1 MKRKTIGKILID
13 AAMTV
18 LYILLMIDFGGE
30 TFFHEAAGILVG
42 LLFIAHVI
50 LNWAD
55 LKALL
60 ARARGGH
67 ATPSVFFRL
76 VCAGLLPIFM
86 LAEMATGVL
95 LARSVFSLGV
105 PYDRAVVSTLHTIFA
120 WGGLTVLAVH
130 VALHGKYLA
139 AVFPACFWQRK
150 SENVR
155 MGLRRAGALA
165 LAVAV
170 IYAAT
175 YSLYAAG
182 SRSDAS
188 LSVTDASL
196 TASAEIADTEAVYDE
211 SSPIDA
217 ALPAG
222 GSERGMGGTRKKKRS
237 DSKSAQSSASD
248 EDSGGNAQQ
257 NASSGSGDTPPTLDA
272 FLQAMTC
279 TGCGRHCSLLSPHCG
294 KGVSE
299 QQEATEQYEATYGQ
313 A

>member
-1 MKRKTIGKILID
+1 MKQKTIGKILID

-30 TFFHEAAGILVG
+30 TFFHETAGILVG

-105 PYDRAVVSTLHTIFA
+105 PYDRATVSTLHTIFA
-120 WGGLTVLAVH
+120 WGGLAVLAVH
-130 VALHGKYLA
+130 VALHGKYLT
-139 AVFPACFWQRK
+139 AVFPACFRQRK
-150 SENVR
+150 SGAVR

-165 LAVAV
+165 LAVAA

-196 TASAEIADTEAVYDE
+196 TASAEIADTE

-237 DSKSAQSSASD
+237 DSKSTRSSASD

-279 TGCGRHCSLLSPHCG
+279 NGCGRHCSLLSPRCG
-294 KGVSE
+294 KGFSE

-313 A
+313 S